1 MQVFRSEIKVGLFI
15 LVAFLLLSLGIFIAS
30 DLGTLLENRKTLV
43 VLFSNVDGITKGSP
57 VWYAGFEVGEVS
69 GIEIAEGSRDRIAVT
84 LRIDPKARVREDSR
98 IEIRN
103 LGMMGSKYVEISPGS
118 PESSEISAD
127 RPIEGKTPSSLA
139 TVIETGQLVAT
150 RLVYLV
156 EETQALIHDIRTE
169 SSLTDAI
176 QNGNGLLMEM
186 REQGKEIKP
195 LLQKL
200 NAFADTLNQTGEHFQ
215 RASGEG
221 GKELTALLKELRETN
236 RSIQRRLENVEVHLT
251 NTLNQV
257 NKGFSEAQSCAT
269 GIRSVLAS
277 SEKDIATLLENLS
290 ETSRHLEALSEDL
303 RAHPWKVI
311 WKEDG
316 TYDLNNP
323 MGSDQWR
330 EKGRIGPHGRD

>member
-15 LVAFLLLSLGIFIAS
+15 LAALVLLSFGIFIAS
-30 DLGTLLENRKTLV
+30 DLSTLLENRNTLV

-69 GIEIAEGSRDRIAVT
+69 KIQIAEDTRDRIAVT
-84 LRIDPKARVREDSR
+84 LGIDPKARVRLDSR

-118 PESSEISAD
+118 PESPEIDSK
-127 RPIEGKTPSSLA
+127 RPIVGKDPSSLT

-150 RLVYLV
+150 RLVTLA

-169 SSLTDAI
+169 SSLKEAI
-176 QNGNGLLMEM
+176 QNGNGLLVEM
-186 REQGKEIKP
+186 REQGKDLKP

-200 NAFADTLNQTGEHFQ
+200 STFADTLNQTGQHLQ
-215 RASGEG
+215 KASGEG
-221 GKELTALLKELRETN
+221 GKELTALLKELRDTN
-236 RSIQRRLENVEVHLT
+236 HGIQKRIENVEGHLT
-251 NTLNQV
+251 NSLGEMS
-257 NKGFSEAQSCAT
+257 KGFSEAQSCAT
-269 GIRSVLAS
+269 GIRSVVAS
-277 SEKDIATLLENLS
+277 SEKDLMALLENLR
-290 ETSRHLEALSEDL
+290 ETSRHMEALSEDL
-303 RAHPWKVI
+303 RAHPWKII
-311 WKEDG
+311 WKENG

-330 EKGRIGPHGRD
+330 EKGRIGPHGKE